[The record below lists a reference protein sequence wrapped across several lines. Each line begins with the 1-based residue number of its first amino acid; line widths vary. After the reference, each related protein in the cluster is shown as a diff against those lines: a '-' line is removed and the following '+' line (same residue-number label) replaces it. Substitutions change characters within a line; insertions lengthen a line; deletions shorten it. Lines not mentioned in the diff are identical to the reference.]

1 MIYKGGTIMATV
13 YYESLSPEIKK
24 GMKEMRFSADELEV
38 LYAKIMTRRA
48 ELMKGFKRA
57 AIMLG
62 VIGVLMAAMTVMSMG
77 KVPNADPTLG
87 IVIAVGLVLFMGL
100 VLLFVKLLC
109 VDRVRNQFMSLM
121 KKYYPQ
127 FVHLMGKK

>member
-1 MIYKGGTIMATV
+1 MATV
-13 YYESLSPEIKK
+13 YYESLSSEIKK

-62 VIGVLMAAMTVMSMG
+62 VIGVLMAVMTVMSMG
-77 KVPNADPTLG
+77 KVPNANPTVG